1 MADRLE
7 RAVARVRS
15 LPRER
20 QDEIAELLFILA
32 EQEPGAY
39 QFSDAQLAGIRKGLA
54 EADAGEFL
62 SDDEVKALFR
72 RPRA

>member
-1 MADRLE
+1 MTDLLE
-7 RAVARVRS
+7 RAVERLRS

-32 EQEPGAY
+32 EQEPDAY
-39 QFSDAQLAGIRKGLA
+39 GFSEAQLANIRKGLA

-72 RPRA
+72 LPRA